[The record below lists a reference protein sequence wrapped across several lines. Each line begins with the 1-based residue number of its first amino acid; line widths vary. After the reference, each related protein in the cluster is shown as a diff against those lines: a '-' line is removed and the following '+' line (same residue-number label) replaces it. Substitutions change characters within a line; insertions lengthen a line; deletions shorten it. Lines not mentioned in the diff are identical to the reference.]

1 MAEPLRDYIRDTM
14 RDSAEIKALTAEVT
28 SPYGV
33 YYQNPKKDITPPL
46 ITFSFPGRSRP
57 GEVRQNIY
65 LSITAWGD
73 NFLEIQDAVYTLFHK
88 KSPVLTGYRILM
100 IKYIESSPELWD
112 DRLKCFYRADRYEI
126 VIAKD

>member
-1 MAEPLRDYIRDTM
+1 MAEPLRDYFRNTM
-14 RDSAEIKALTAEVT
+14 RDSAAIKALTAEVA

-33 YYQNPKKDITPPL
+33 YYQTPKKDITPPL

-65 LSITAWGD
+65 LSITAWGN
-73 NFLEIQDAVYTLFHK
+73 NFLEIQDAVYSLFHK

-112 DRLKCFYRADRYEI
+112 DRLQCFYRSDRYEI
-126 VIAKD
+126 AIAKD